1 MTQSILFVED
11 DATDRMFLQLSLD
24 ESNLDVEAS
33 YCEGGREALDY
44 LRSHKA
50 PDLIVTDLSMPGMDG
65 VELTQT
71 LKSDEAFSRIP
82 VLMLSTSNNKS
93 DVRRFYGK
101 AGNAYI
107 RKPDSPEG
115 YERVLSEISRFW
127 FNVAER
133 AG

>member
-11 DATDRMFLQLSLD
+11 DATDRMFLKLSLD
-24 ESNLDVEAS
+24 DSDLDVDAK
-33 YCEGGREALDY
+33 YCEDGVKALEF
-44 LRSHKA
+44 LRSNQA

-65 VELTQT
+65 VELTRT
-71 LKSDEAFSRIP
+71 LKSDDTFSSIP
-82 VLMLSTSNNKS
+82 VLMLSTSNHKS

-127 FNVAER
+127 FSVAER
-133 AG
+133 GA

>member
-1 MTQSILFVED
+1 MPQSILFVED
-11 DATDRMFLQLSLD
+11 DATDRMFLKLSLD
-24 ESNLDVEAS
+24 DSDLDVEAS
-33 YCEGGREALDY
+33 YCEGGREALEY

-65 VELTQT
+65 VELTQA
-71 LKSDEAFSRIP
+71 LKSDEALSSIP
-82 VLMLSTSNNKS
+82 VLMLSTSNNKT

-127 FNVAER
+127 FTVAER
-133 AG
+133 AS

>member
-11 DATDRMFLQLSLD
+11 DATDRMFLKLSLD
-24 ESNLDVEAS
+24 DSDLDVDAT
-33 YCEGGREALDY
+33 YCEDGNKALEF
-44 LRSHKA
+44 LRTHKA

-71 LKSDEAFSRIP
+71 LKSDDALSGIP

-115 YERVLSEISRFW
+115 YERVLNEISHFW
-127 FNVAER
+127 FTVAER
-133 AG
+133 SS

>member
-11 DATDRMFLQLSLD
+11 DATDRMFLKLSLD
-24 ESNLDVEAS
+24 DSDLDVEAS
-33 YCEGGREALDY
+33 YCEDGLQALQF
-44 LRSHKA
+44 LKSHEA

-71 LKSDEAFSRIP
+71 LKMDETFSGIP

-127 FNVAER
+127 FKVAER
-133 AG
+133 GS

>member
-1 MTQSILFVED
+1 MTRSIMFVED
-11 DATDRMFLQLSLD
+11 DATDRLFLKLSLD
-24 ESNLDVEAS
+24 ESDLDVDAT
-33 YCEGGREALDY
+33 YCCGGAEALER
-44 LRSHKA
+44 LRSDNA

-71 LKSDEAFSRIP
+71 LKSDEALSAIP

-93 DVRRFYGK
+93 DVRRFYSK

-115 YERVLSEISRFW
+115 YERVLAEISHFW
-127 FNVAER
+127 FSVAER
-133 AG
+133 AT

>member
-24 ESNLDVEAS
+24 ECNLDVEAS